1 MPDRKS
7 TSSAWPDA
15 EKAACFS
22 AATTTGNLL
31 FIAGTISVDDQFS
44 PLHLNDMPAQTA
56 RIYQIMGTMLERHGV
71 GFDAIMKET
80 IFVTD
85 LEAFA
90 EANKERA
97 TIYSGTCPPAAAA
110 VQVSKLWYP
119 GIMIEIEAIADLS
132 NARK

>member
-1 MPDRKS
+1 MPDRRN

-22 AATTTGNLL
+22 AATTTGSLL
-31 FIAGTISVDDQFS
+31 FIAGTISVDDQFK
-44 PLHLNDMPAQTA
+44 PLHLNDMSAQTT
-56 RIYQIMGTMLERHGV
+56 RIYEIIGAMLERHGV
-71 GFDAIMKET
+71 GFDAVMKET

-90 EANKERA
+90 EANKARA
-97 TIYSGTCPPAAAA
+97 KIYAGTCPPAAAA

-132 NARK
+132 NGRK

>member
-1 MPDRKS
+1 MPDRKN
-7 TSSAWPDA
+7 TSSVWPDA

-31 FIAGTISVDDQFS
+31 FIAGTISVDDQFQ
-44 PLHLNDMPAQTA
+44 PLHLNDMSAQTA
-56 RIYQIMGTMLERHGV
+56 RIYQLIGAMLERHGV
-71 GFDAIMKET
+71 GFDAVMKET

-90 EANKERA
+90 DANTARA
-97 TIYSGTCPPAAAA
+97 KAYSGTCPPAAAA

-132 NARK
+132 NGRK